1 MDTCN
6 LWSPVSAIMLYPC
19 GINKY
24 NLMFMLVKISLA
36 LKARDK
42 NVDKNERKS
51 IIANST
57 CHSLRY
63 TYLKILIGCV
73 ALKENWFLF
82 AIIVFL

>member
-6 LWSPVSAIMLYPC
+6 IWSPVSAIMLYPY

-51 IIANST
+51 IIANSA

-63 TYLKILIGCV
+63 TYLKILIACV

>member
-1 MDTCN
+1 MDN
-6 LWSPVSAIMLYPC
+6 LWSSVNAIMLYPYD
-19 GINKY
+19 INKY

>member
-1 MDTCN
+1 
-6 LWSPVSAIMLYPC
+6 
-19 GINKY
+19 
-24 NLMFMLVKISLA
+24 MFMIVKISLA
-36 LKARDK
+36 IKARDK

-63 TYLKILIGCV
+63 TYLKILIGWV

>member
-6 LWSPVSAIMLYPC
+6 LWSPVSAIMLYPY
-19 GINKY
+19 GISKY
-24 NLMFMLVKISLA
+24 NLMFMLVKISLT

-42 NVDKNERKS
+42 IVDKNERKS

-63 TYLKILIGCV
+63 TYLKIIIG
-73 ALKENWFLF
+73 WI
-82 AIIVFL
+82 AIVC